1 MPRQTGGV
9 NTDNAVTETA
19 AFIDD
24 RARDVITVS
33 GADAQTYLQSQIA
46 QEVRDLAVGTARWT
60 LVLDPT
66 GKIDALARLRRT
78 SNDEFVLDTDAG
90 FGAALLARINRFKIR
105 VEAETS
111 LAEAVA

>member
-46 QEVRDLAVGTARWT
+46 QEVRDLAVG
-60 LVLDPT
+60 
-66 GKIDALARLRRT
+66 
-78 SNDEFVLDTDAG
+78 NC
-90 FGAALLARINRFKIR
+90 
-105 VEAETS
+105 
-111 LAEAVA
+111 AVGR